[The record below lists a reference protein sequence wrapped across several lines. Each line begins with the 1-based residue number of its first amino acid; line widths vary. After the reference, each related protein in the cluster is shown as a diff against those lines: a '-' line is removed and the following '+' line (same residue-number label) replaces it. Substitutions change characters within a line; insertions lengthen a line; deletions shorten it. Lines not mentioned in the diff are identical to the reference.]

1 MCLSLTYGRKPDHW
15 GETTGTQGEH
25 TTPHIERTWVATF
38 MKMNER
44 VTVSYVLEPRIVHCG
59 YLRFLV
65 YFWVH
70 LRAEQGEKSHYVPP
84 SEAVLLSTG
93 HVHHLLPDH
102 LPADHDSGSESQGLG
117 QNAVCGEEGTG

>member
-15 GETTGTQGEH
+15 GEATGTQGEH
-25 TTPHIERTWVATF
+25 CV
-38 MKMNER
+38 
-44 VTVSYVLEPRIVHCG
+44 

-70 LRAEQGEKSHYVPP
+70 LRAEQGENSHYVSP

-102 LPADHDSGSESQGLG
+102 LPADHDSGSESQGLS